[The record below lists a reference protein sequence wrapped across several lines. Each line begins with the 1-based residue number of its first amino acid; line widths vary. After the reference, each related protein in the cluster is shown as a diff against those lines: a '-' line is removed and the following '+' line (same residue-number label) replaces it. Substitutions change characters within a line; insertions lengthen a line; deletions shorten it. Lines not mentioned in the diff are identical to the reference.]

1 MSIDAYSEIQE
12 TRDTR
17 IRLLAE
23 IEILEYILKQIDR
36 KQSES
41 LELDKIETIVE
52 RFDCYSELHFLI
64 NKKLNDS
71 EIFLEQ
77 ISND

>member
-23 IEILEYILKQIDR
+23 IEILECILKQIDR
-36 KQSES
+36 KKSES

-52 RFDCYSELHFLI
+52 RFDCYSELHSLI

>member
-41 LELDKIETIVE
+41 LELDKI
-52 RFDCYSELHFLI
+52 
-64 NKKLNDS
+64 
-71 EIFLEQ
+71 
-77 ISND
+77 